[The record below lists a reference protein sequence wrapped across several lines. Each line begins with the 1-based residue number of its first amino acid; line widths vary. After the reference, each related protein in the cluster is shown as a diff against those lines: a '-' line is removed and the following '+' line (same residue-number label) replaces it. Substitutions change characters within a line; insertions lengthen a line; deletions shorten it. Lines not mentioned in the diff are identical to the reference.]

1 MPERRI
7 LIEADGD
14 MRLAVVPDPLLS
26 TGASTWGGSCLNS
39 TTCLL
44 SWNSPAHHCCNFVQ

>member
-1 MPERRI
+1 MAKRRI

-14 MRLAVVPDPLLS
+14 VRMAVVPDPLLS
-26 TGASTWGGSCLNS
+26 SGATTWKVSCLNS

-44 SWNSPAHHCCNFVQ
+44 SWNSPAHH